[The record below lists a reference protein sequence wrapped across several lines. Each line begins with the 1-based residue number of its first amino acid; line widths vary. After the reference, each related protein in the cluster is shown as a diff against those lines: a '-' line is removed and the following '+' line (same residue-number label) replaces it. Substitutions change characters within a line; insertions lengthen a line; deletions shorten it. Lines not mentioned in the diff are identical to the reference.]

1 VIRVFLIA
9 ASPVARTLL
18 QNRLKAQS
26 VKVVGSAATL
36 DGLGSELSDAHAD
49 VLLIDAAG
57 DTREDP
63 PETVIELLA
72 DSDLAEEIPVIVL
85 TDDASAAL
93 VTQSLRAGVRAL
105 LPSEISTDQLIAAL
119 QAAAAGLIVLHPTE
133 VPATFPPAASLA
145 QPLSELAEPLTRRER
160 EVLQMLAAGL
170 ANKEIAARLNIS
182 DHTAKFH
189 VAAILGKLGA
199 ATRTEAVALGI
210 RRGLVLL

>member
-9 ASPVARTLL
+9 ASPLARAAL

-26 VKVVGSAATL
+26 VKIVGSAAAI
-36 DGLGSELSDAHAD
+36 DALGSDLSDTQAD
-49 VLLIDAAG
+49 ALLVDATG
-57 DTREDP
+57 ES
-63 PETVIELLA
+63 PEAIIESLA
-72 DSDLAEEIPVIVL
+72 DSDLAAEVPTVVL
-85 TDDASAAL
+85 TEALSTAASVQAL
-93 VTQSLRAGVRAL
+93 QAGIRAV
-105 LPSEISTDQLIAAL
+105 LPNEISTDQLAAAL
-119 QAAAAGLIVLHPTE
+119 QAAAAGLVVLHPAE
-133 VPATFPPAASLA
+133 IPAAFPAAAPASP
-145 QPLSELAEPLTRRER
+145 PLTELPEPLTRRER

>member
-9 ASPVARTLL
+9 ASPLARTAL

-26 VKVVGSAATL
+26 VKIVGTAAAIDSVGS
-36 DGLGSELSDAHAD
+36 DLSDSQAD
-49 VLLIDAAG
+49 VLLVDAAG
-57 DTREDP
+57 ESP
-63 PETVIELLA
+63 GAVIESLA
-72 DSDLAEEIPVIVL
+72 DSDLAAEIPVVVL
-85 TDDASAAL
+85 TEAAAPPASAQAL
-93 VTQSLRAGVRAL
+93 QAGIRAV
-105 LPSEISTDQLIAAL
+105 LPSEVSTDQLAAAL
-119 QAAAAGLIVLHPTE
+119 QAAAAGLVVLHPTE
-133 VPATFPPAASLA
+133 ITAFPAAAPAS
-145 QPLSELAEPLTRRER
+145 QPLAELPEPLTRRER

-199 ATRTEAVALGI
+199 ATRAEAVALGI

>member
-9 ASPVARTLL
+9 ASPLARAVL

-26 VKVVGSAATL
+26 VKIVGSTAAI
-36 DGLGSELSDAHAD
+36 DALGSDLSDTQAD
-49 VLLIDAAG
+49 VLLVDATGESPENIIDS
-57 DTREDP
+57 
-63 PETVIELLA
+63 LA
-72 DSDLAEEIPVIVL
+72 DSNLAAELPTVVL
-85 TDDASAAL
+85 TEAASPAASGQAL
-93 VTQSLRAGVRAL
+93 QAGIRAL
-105 LPSEISTDQLIAAL
+105 LPSDISTDQLAAAL
-119 QAAAAGLIVLHPTE
+119 QAAAAGLVVLHPAE
-133 VPATFPPAASLA
+133 ISAAFPSSAPVS
-145 QPLSELAEPLTRRER
+145 QPLAELPEPLTRRER
-160 EVLQMLAAGL
+160 EVLQMLASGL

>member
-9 ASPVARTLL
+9 ASPLARAAL
-18 QNRLKAQS
+18 QNRFKGQG
-26 VKVVGSAATL
+26 VKLVGSAAAIDVL
-36 DGLGSELSDAHAD
+36 SGDLSDTQAD
-49 VLLIDAAG
+49 VLLVDADG
-57 DTREDP
+57 ES
-63 PETVIELLA
+63 PEAIMESLTESGLA
-72 DSDLAEEIPVIVL
+72 ADIPIVVL
-85 TDDASAAL
+85 FEAASAAASAQAL
-93 VTQSLRAGVRAL
+93 QAGIRAV
-105 LPSEISTDQLIAAL
+105 LPREISTDQLAAAL

-133 VPATFPPAASLA
+133 IPAAYPAATPAS
-145 QPLSELAEPLTRRER
+145 QPLAELPEPLTRRER

-189 VAAILGKLGA
+189 VASILGKLGA

>member
-9 ASPVARTLL
+9 ASSLARSAL
-18 QNRLKAQS
+18 QNRLKAPS
-26 VKVVGSAATL
+26 VKVVGSAASIDAL
-36 DGLGSELSDAHAD
+36 SSDLSDTQAD
-49 VLLIDAAG
+49 VLLVDTAG
-57 DTREDP
+57 ES
-63 PETVIELLA
+63 PEAVIESLA
-72 DSDLAEEIPVIVL
+72 DSDLAAEIPIIVL
-85 TDDASAAL
+85 SEAASPAMSAQALQAGLRAAL
-93 VTQSLRAGVRAL
+93 PA
-105 LPSEISTDQLIAAL
+105 EISSDQLTAAL
-119 QAAAAGLIVLHPTE
+119 QAAAAGLVVLHPTE
-133 VPATFPPAASLA
+133 IPATFQGAAPAS
-145 QPLSELAEPLTRRER
+145 QPLAELPEPLTRRER

>member
-9 ASPVARTLL
+9 ASPLARSAL
-18 QNRLKAQS
+18 QSRLKAQGA
-26 VKVVGSAATL
+26 KIVGSAASI
-36 DGLGSELSDAHAD
+36 DALGGDLSDSQAD
-49 VLLIDAAG
+49 VLLVDAAS
-57 DTREDP
+57 EP
-63 PETVIELLA
+63 PEHIIESIA
-72 DSDLAEEIPVIVL
+72 DSDLAAEIPTVVL
-85 TDDASAAL
+85 VDATSAETSAQVL
-93 VTQSLRAGVRAL
+93 HAGIRSL
-105 LPSEISTDQLIAAL
+105 LPSDVSTDQLIAAL
-119 QAAAAGLIVLHPTE
+119 QAAAAGLVVLHPAEIPSSLSTAA
-133 VPATFPPAASLA
+133 PAS
-145 QPLSELAEPLTRRER
+145 QPLAELPEPLTRRER